1 MQHIPKPP
9 LTQIPQDLVSLA
21 DYAHY
26 AKAHMRPDIYEYIS
40 GGTGDEVTLQNNQN
54 AFQRWQIVPRMLQD
68 VTGAGTQV
76 NLFGQTFR
84 HPVLLAPVA
93 FHKLVHEQ
101 GELATAEAVNAL
113 EASMCVSTL
122 SSVDM
127 ETLGSTLTQP
137 KIFQLYLQASRD
149 FSLELVRRA
158 ERAGYCAIM
167 VTVDASLHGIRN
179 RAQRAGFV
187 LPEVIRAENL
197 IDRPELPTASF
208 TPDQSIILQGM
219 MSEAPTWADIEWL
232 VSQTDLPVIIKGLL
246 HPEDVKQAEAMG
258 AKGVVVSNHG
268 GRVLDQVPSALDM
281 LPEIRATVSDDFM
294 LLLDGGVSRGTDVL
308 IAMALGAN
316 ALMIGRPQLNALAVA
331 GALGVAHMLR
341 VLREEF
347 EVALALAGVT
357 DLSDIR
363 QVALRRVQR
372 T

>member
-1 MQHIPKPP
+1 MQHIPKPA

-21 DYAHY
+21 DYARY

-40 GGTGDEVTLQNNQN
+40 GGTGDEVTLQNNQS
-54 AFQRWQIVPRMLQD
+54 AFQRWQIVPRMLRD
-68 VTGAGTQV
+68 VTGASTQV
-76 NLFGQTFR
+76 NLFGHTFR

-93 FHKLVHEQ
+93 FHKLVHQE
-101 GELATAEAVNAL
+101 GELATAEAANAL
-113 EASMCVSTL
+113 ETSMCVSTL

-137 KIFQLYLQASRD
+137 KIFQLYLQASRA

-187 LPEVIRAENL
+187 LPEGIRAENL

-232 VSQTDLPVIIKGLL
+232 ISQTDLPVIIKGLL
-246 HPEDVKQAEAMG
+246 HPDDVKQAEAIG

-268 GRVLDQVPSALDM
+268 GRVLDQVPAALEM
-281 LPEIRATVSDDFM
+281 LPEIRAAVADDFT
-294 LLLDGGVSRGTDVL
+294 LLLDSGITRGTDVL
-308 IAMALGAN
+308 IAMAQGAN
-316 ALMIGRPQLNALAVA
+316 AVMIGRPQLNALAVG

-341 VLREEF
+341 IIREEF
-347 EVALALAGVT
+347 EVAVALAGLT
-357 DLSDIR
+357 SLEKAKQIT
-363 QVALRRVQR
+363 LRYFNC
-372 T
+372 